1 MLARRQ
7 PQWAVDSSCL
17 LFPNTTLCG
26 SQQRT
31 IETKEKLYRTL
42 SKFIYIEMSKP
53 SSTKQAH
60 REQMHSACL
69 TKTFWL
75 KNKLI
80 KKSVISYFSPHIV
93 GTELLY
99 QHDLLEP
106 EVIGSMC
113 AWTRRNWSD
122 LHGGRLEGVVPA
134 FPQMPNNLGVFKCDG
149 AVWRVHAGGVH
160 RVAVVVPEST
170 EIILS
175 TVFVPLVLVFVKGCE
190 LHVVVVRQTVPY
202 K

>member
-1 MLARRQ
+1 MCRQ
-7 PQWAVDSSCL
+7 PQWAVDSSRL
-17 LFPNTTLCG
+17 LFLNIVWFPAEDKRNKRK
-26 SQQRT
+26 SSVEF
-31 IETKEKLYRTL
+31 I
-42 SKFIYIEMSKP
+42 KFIYVKMSKP
-53 SSTKQAH
+53 TSTKQAH
-60 REQMHSACL
+60 GEQMHSDCL
-69 TKTFWL
+69 TKTFQL

-80 KKSVISYFSPHIV
+80 KKSVVSYLFIHIV

-106 EVIGSMC
+106 EVVELMC
-113 AWTRRNWSD
+113 AWTRRNRSD
-122 LHGGRLEGVVPA
+122 LHGGRLQGVVPA
-134 FPQMPNNLGVFKCDG
+134 FPQVPNNLGVFKCDG
-149 AVWRVHAGGVH
+149 AVRRVHAVGVY

-175 TVFVPLVLVFVKGCE
+175 AVFVPVVLVFVKGCE